1 MGNRS
6 TLCSSTAQ
14 CTEKCVLLSGNDA
27 DAALVAGRRVCD
39 PTGAVFNE
47 TLEELNDIDRQLL
60 LFSSSANLVAVRWL
74 LGLGGNPGTRDMNG
88 TTCLHAACRSGSPS
102 VVETLI
108 TASSLEA
115 NPLLNVDVA
124 GWTPLHIAAFM
135 GRHEVVTL
143 LLQAGAPLT
152 QRNFAGN
159 TPSDLCSDARTREVI
174 NSLGQYVKER
184 KFGPGMAG
192 EEETGIVF
200 GTHIKPSSSLGS
212 SSRTMASSTRDMP
225 MTDQGHQYM
234 RYEPF
239 FVPRAPMIP
248 SSDLPHGRLQQ
259 LSDIGKAIF
268 NHQPGRGLAF
278 VVACGCT
285 RDYPIDLVA
294 FLRGGDLDPA
304 QVGHFIGEAFSLSK
318 ILRLEFINSV
328 TFTHTGVVSSLTK
341 AFANFKVPPDLRK
354 IDRIVHSLAEVW
366 WRQHERLDGPYPVLH
381 AEGTLSL
388 VYPDPGHDEPP
399 FSAEKAFNGELSGSQ
414 LRAALTG
421 PEVLHQLLF
430 SAMLLHWNLHAP
442 LPDSERLTASD
453 WLELN
458 RGIASVAPGSTI
470 RDLPEQ
476 VLQPI
481 YEALSRAEDS
491 RLQIPV
497 GNQLPLLGQP
507 SPRPTEGISTLSSYA
522 QVEGWARILGSQVPV
537 PPGLASQGEANA
549 VSCVQMSNMLSEAT
563 DTSRRY
569 RDTNSCQV
577 QPVPHQLPQNMAVV
591 NGGALAAVQVAS
603 PPRDNPDAA
612 WLCLCK
618 SMLFIATGPGST
630 APFAFVHL
638 RSVRLTGL
646 EPGKNLITID
656 GGSAGFSVA
665 KAFPLQLVFLLP
677 DGRWQNFEIPQ
688 LEFEVY
694 DRSQMERWMFVLSEI
709 AKGNAEYAEVTTKRS
724 L

>member
-1 MGNRS
+1 M
-6 TLCSSTAQ
+6 
-14 CTEKCVLLSGNDA
+14 LLSGNDENA
-27 DAALVAGRRVCD
+27 SLITGRRVCD
-39 PTGAVFNE
+39 PTGAVFND

-74 LGLGGNPGTRDMNG
+74 LGLGGNPSTRDMNG

-108 TASSLEA
+108 NASTLDP
-115 NPLLNVDVA
+115 NPLLNVDVS

-143 LLQAGAPLT
+143 LLKAGAPLT

-174 NSLGQYVKER
+174 NSLGQYAKER
-184 KFGPGMAG
+184 KFGPGMTG
-192 EEETGIVF
+192 EEESAVAFSTVDPLTKPF
-200 GTHIKPSSSLGS
+200 GKLVTS
-212 SSRTMASSTRDMP
+212 ARDQP
-225 MTDQGHQYM
+225 LVTDQGHQYM

-239 FVPRAPMIP
+239 FVPRAPLI
-248 SSDLPHGRLQQ
+248 SGTDLPHGRLHQ
-259 LSDIGKAIF
+259 LAEIGKAIF

-278 VVACGCT
+278 VVGCGCT

-294 FLRGGDLDPA
+294 FLRGSELDPA

-341 AFANFKVPPDLRK
+341 VFANFKVPADLRK

-388 VYPDPGHDEPP
+388 VFPGGVDGDAAA
-399 FSAEKAFNGELSGSQ
+399 FAKSVKAQQNQELTGSL
-414 LRAALTG
+414 LRAALAG

-442 LPDSERLTASD
+442 LPESERLSMND

-458 RGIASVAPGSTI
+458 RGIATASPNHTGS
-470 RDLPEQ
+470 DLPEE
-476 VLQPI
+476 VLEPI
-481 YEALSRAEDS
+481 YRALSAAEDP

-507 SPRPTEGISTLSSYA
+507 TPRPTDGISPLSRFA
-522 QVEGWARILGSQVPV
+522 QVEGWARIIGSQVPV
-537 PPGLASQGEANA
+537 PPGLASQGEAST

-563 DTSRRY
+563 DTSRRC
-569 RDTNSCQV
+569 RDNSNCQV
-577 QPVPHQLPQNMAVV
+577 QPVPHQLPQNMSVV
-591 NGGALAAVQVAS
+591 NTGAVQAPS
-603 PPRDNPDAA
+603 PPGGTPDAA
-612 WLCLCK
+612 WLVLCK
-618 SMLFIATGPGST
+618 SMLFIAAGPGLA
-630 APFAFVHL
+630 APFAFLHL
-638 RSVRLTGL
+638 RSVRLAGI

-677 DGRWQNFEIPQ
+677 DGRWQSFDIPQ
-688 LEFEVY
+688 LEFEVC
-694 DRSQMERWMFVLSEI
+694 DRSQMEKWMFCLSEMC
-709 AKGNAEYAEVTTKRS
+709 KGNADYADGPTKRS